1 MPDPLAH
8 SPDMLIVKGNTLPRL
23 WWLTPWSTARS
34 LASTVAA
41 LKSYADRADAALKVS
56 QFETIDEKRKLK
68 LARDLHIKAD
78 TYGKHKEI
86 ERLKLVI
93 LDLKNRQR
101 NV

>member
-23 WWLTPWSTARS
+23 WWLTPWATARS

-41 LKSYADRADAALKVS
+41 LKAYADRADAALKAS
-56 QFETIDEKRKLK
+56 QLETIDEKRKLK

-78 TYGKHKEI
+78 GYGKHKEI
-86 ERLKLVI
+86 ERLNRVI
-93 LDLKNRQR
+93 LDMEKRQR